1 MITQIIGSPIDIDQQ
16 VKSHEPNAT
25 GYITIRKITKNHGP
39 LIKLLIDIFGISST
53 PDEKTL
59 RKLPAK
65 SIDEDLRFKR
75 QTTGIIPSYNFC
87 KELLK
92 TIQKSF
98 FKYFYFRVSPPIQ
111 PS

>member
-92 TIQKSF
+92 NHSKTISKIF
-98 FKYFYFRVSPPIQ
+98 LF
-111 PS
+111 